1 MQSNVTVVTPPD
13 IYYAKAPS
21 ILCIGCDDYIENIL
35 DNVRRLPVE
44 VTMYT
49 TNKQEDLEWIST
61 AYHQADISILNCA
74 YNETFLGFFIDK
86 SQVYYYNNKQS
97 YKRFNL
103 NEVKDPMDPLIKWMT
118 KWQDHKDKLEKNK
131 DYMSK

>member
-13 IYYAKAPS
+13 IYYAKAQS
-21 ILCIGCDDYIENIL
+21 ILCIGCDDYIENIV
-35 DNVRRLPVE
+35 DNIRRLPIE
-44 VTMYT
+44 VTVYT
-49 TNKQEDLEWIST
+49 TNKHEDLEWIST

-103 NEVKDPMDPLIKWMT
+103 NEVKDPIDPLIKWMT
-118 KWQDHKDKLEKNK
+118 KWQDHKDQLEKNK